1 MHHYSSQKSNFVDF
15 QPNPRRKV
23 ADMNRELLIQMLKRE
38 NEIRLSNPV
47 QEMYDEERILKI
59 IPSTSIEEAIQK
71 LVLEEFGF
79 EHDLLDY
86 YRCTRARFPNDPEIR
101 DSVLYIKHDK
111 SRRGDLR
118 VGHNTPNP
126 TLITLNNEERCLLD
140 FKIDKRPLVLIAG
153 SYS

>member
-1 MHHYSSQKSNFVDF
+1 MQMHHYSSQKSNFVDF

-71 LVLEEFGF
+71 SLSLKSL
-79 EHDLLDY
+79 DLNMIY
-86 YRCTRARFPNDPEIR
+86 SIIIGVQE
-101 DSVLYIKHDK
+101 
-111 SRRGDLR
+111 
-118 VGHNTPNP
+118 
-126 TLITLNNEERCLLD
+126 LD
-140 FKIDKRPLVLIAG
+140 FLMILKLETQFYILNMIKVGVEI
-153 SYS
+153 